1 MITQSHLK
9 LRLVCLEPPE
19 VWDCQGTGLVFI
31 FVREGAADY
40 ISDPIRHHISSGD
53 VLVASAVSG
62 GKLHIPDKGKT
73 VFWCFSLRL
82 EHFLPLLANNE
93 IYRLQNVSDAFR
105 SARRYP
111 ASSAPAQKCHRLL
124 REVPSQFD
132 LDHRS
137 QLLRVAAVLLAVE
150 FETAQPQPNESVWDE
165 KHLAG
170 IIGKLSTAELLSLPV
185 GGLANKFGCSRRHL
199 NRLFHQRFGVSA
211 AALKM
216 EMRLLKAVALLRNS
230 DTKIIR
236 VAEECGFS
244 HLSFFNIHFKKR
256 FGASPGQWRKMV
268 IEVQSQPA
276 DPDLGGV
283 DCPLRSNGLCPLSHR
298 EAKNLKAGGAKSL
311 RTRQESIPS
320 GSTTPLLCGV
330 TTLNRPKVNT
340 PATLGID
347 LSTTVR
353 ITP

>member
-1 MITQSHLK
+1 MITQGHLK
-9 LRLVCLEPPE
+9 LRSVCLEPPD

-31 FVREGAADY
+31 FVSEGAADY
-40 ISDPIRHHISSGD
+40 ISDAIRYPISSGD
-53 VLVASAVSG
+53 VLVAGAVSG
-62 GKLHIPDKGKT
+62 GKLHVPDKGKM
-73 VFWCFSLRL
+73 VFSHFSLRL

-93 IYRLQNVSDAFR
+93 IYRLQNVSDVFR
-105 SARRYP
+105 TARLYP
-111 ASSAPAQKCHRLL
+111 ASSAPAQKCRRLL

-137 QLLRVAAVLLAVE
+137 QLLRVGAVLLAVE
-150 FETAQPQPNESVWDE
+150 FETAPPQPNGPGREE

-170 IIGKLSTAELLSLPV
+170 IIEKLSTAELLSLPV

-216 EMRLLKAVALLRNS
+216 EMRLLKAVSLLKNS

-236 VAEECGFS
+236 VAEECGFG
-244 HLSFFNIHFKKR
+244 HLSLFNIHFKKR

-268 IEVQSQPA
+268 IEVHTRQA
-276 DPDLGGV
+276 DLDV
-283 DCPLRSNGLCPLSHR
+283 DSVNCSLRSNGLCPFSQR
-298 EAKNLKAGGAKSL
+298 EAPNPRAGGAKSL

-320 GSTTPLLCGV
+320 GSPTPLLCGV
-330 TTLNRPKVNT
+330 TTLNHPK
-340 PATLGID
+340 ASARAIMK
-347 LSTTVR
+347 SA
-353 ITP
+353 